1 MFRPFWKLPSSSCV
15 MPPHPCT
22 YAQATD
28 TVHDWLDSM
37 KCVTGEAIP
46 YGTPF
51 PKRLPERLAPV
62 YSSFH
67 TALFIGQRCSRSTI
81 LHHSAPPCFT
91 RFASH
96 HSSSHAVDTSV
107 VYMGDAISGV
117 VRMGDD
123 GRSGLGHANSEA
135 VRTGDN
141 SALVHPNSVIGI
153 TVPWYEYPRTGTQFT
168 ICQYHA
174 QVCQVYMLR

>member
-1 MFRPFWKLPSSSCV
+1 MSLERPFPMEPHSPRDSPRDWHLCIHHSTQPYLLV
-15 MPPHPCT
+15 NDVLGPPFC
-22 YAQATD
+22 
-28 TVHDWLDSM
+28 
-37 KCVTGEAIP
+37 
-46 YGTPF
+46 
-51 PKRLPERLAPV
+51 
-62 YSSFH
+62 
-67 TALFIGQRCSRSTI
+67 TI